1 MSGFGPRCLLR
12 LQGVHPDLVRVATAA
27 LSTSLVPFVIT
38 EGVRSVERQAYLF
51 ASGHS
56 RTLQSAHLDG
66 SAVDIA
72 ASPGGK
78 ISWLFDDYLTISKA
92 WKLQASLLGVPIIW
106 GGDWPRFR
114 DGPHYQLGKRFSA

>member
-1 MSGFGPRCLLR
+1 M
-12 LQGVHPDLVRVATAA
+12 
-27 LSTSLVPFVIT
+27 PFIIT

-72 ASPGGK
+72 AIVDGK

-92 WKLQASLLGVPIIW
+92 WKLEASLLGVPIIW
-106 GGDWPRFR
+106 GGDWPKFR
-114 DGPHYQLGKRFSA
+114 DGPHFQLGKRR

>member
-1 MSGFGPRCLLR
+1 MSGFGSRCSQR
-12 LQGVHPDLVRVATAA
+12 LVGVHSSLQRVAAAA
-27 LSTSLVPFVIT
+27 LSSSPVPFIIT
-38 EGVRSVERQAYLF
+38 EGVRSIERQAYLF

-72 ASPGGK
+72 AFVDGK
-78 ISWLFDDYLTISKA
+78 ISWDFDNYLIISKA
-92 WKLQASLLGVPIIW
+92 WKHHASLLGVPIIW

-114 DGPHYQLGKRFSA
+114 DGCHFQLGKRVSA